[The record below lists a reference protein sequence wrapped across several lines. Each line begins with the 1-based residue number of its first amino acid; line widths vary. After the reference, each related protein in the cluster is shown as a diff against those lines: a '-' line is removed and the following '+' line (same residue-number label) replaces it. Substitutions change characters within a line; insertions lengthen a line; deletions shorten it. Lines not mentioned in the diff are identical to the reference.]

1 MVSSTKCEKQLCL
14 WEMSPGVAHLEVCS
28 QSRLY
33 GNPSMTYMYITNF
46 PLDNNK
52 ESGTD
57 PCSYSHVVETVG
69 GLEEIKLVDEQS
81 KVDEHVHSLQVRAQ
95 QTSVK

>member
-1 MVSSTKCEKQLCL
+1 
-14 WEMSPGVAHLEVCS
+14 
-28 QSRLY
+28 
-33 GNPSMTYMYITNF
+33 MTYMYITNF

-95 QTSVK
+95 QTSVKWFTADLLTFYPKNAGTY